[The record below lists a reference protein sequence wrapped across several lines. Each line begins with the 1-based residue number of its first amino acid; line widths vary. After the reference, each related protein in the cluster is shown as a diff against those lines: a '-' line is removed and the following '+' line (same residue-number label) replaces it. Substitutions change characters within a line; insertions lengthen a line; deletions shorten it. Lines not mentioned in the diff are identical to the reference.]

1 MIMESELVS
10 IFYYITSDITS
21 VQFNIRSIYKIKMF
35 KIKPWSV
42 HSVFKQENLQYIETL
57 NNKCLE
63 LLTTKIV

>member
-1 MIMESELVS
+1 
-10 IFYYITSDITS
+10 
-21 VQFNIRSIYKIKMF
+21 MF